1 MLPVLAVVSTTS
13 VGLLVGVEFAVAV
26 VVHPILRRL
35 PVAAS
40 IAGRAHGARMLGR
53 VMPFWYIGSTVLVA
67 ALAVLTWGSTTAVVA
82 LVAIGLLL
90 LSVVLSVALLVPIN
104 NQAAQWTAESLP
116 ENWRELQQRWDRL
129 HTARVGI
136 IVVALVL
143 VTVATTTL

>member
-1 MLPVLAVVSTTS
+1 MLPVLAVASTTS

-26 VVHPILRRL
+26 VVNPILRRL

-40 IAGRAHGARMLGR
+40 ITGRAHGARMLGR

-67 ALAVLTWGSTTAVVA
+67 ALAALTWGSTTAAAA
-82 LVAIGLLL
+82 LVAVGLLL
-90 LSVVLSVALLVPIN
+90 VSVVLSVALLVPIN
-104 NQAAQWTAESLP
+104 NRSAQWTAESHP

-143 VTVATTTL
+143 VVVAATTL